1 MACLLQVF
9 QPLLGPKANPV
20 FTVGCKAVIHCFIC
34 DRQKPKTNAGM
45 GFYNNGASYKKF
57 LFCEGKWQLKSI
69 NKGLCVRA
77 IRYLEDLKHLMER

>member
-1 MACLLQVF
+1 
-9 QPLLGPKANPV
+9 
-20 FTVGCKAVIHCFIC
+20 
-34 DRQKPKTNAGM
+34 M
-45 GFYNNGASYKKF
+45 GFYNNGASHKKF